1 MIGVYNPTLVVLS
14 YVVATVASHVA
25 LDLAGRV
32 TATRGRKVW
41 YWLAGGAVAM
51 GVGIWSMHFIG
62 MLAFNLPI
70 LIAYDSGITVASM
83 LIAVAVSGFALFTVS
98 RNTLT
103 WRNLAAAGA
112 AMGLGIAAMHYTGMA
127 AIQIAPGI
135 SYDLLLVAASVVVAI
150 AASCAALWLA
160 FELRSDR
167 VSFAIWKKLGSSAVM
182 GAAIVGMH
190 YTGMVAAHFADGTIC
205 TAPPSDVIDDGLW
218 LASGIAAFAIL
229 LLAAM
234 MLLSVADTR
243 HVRDLE
249 SAYGTISKLAQTDI
263 LTGLANRRAF
273 FDRLNLAFAGRGR
286 GGGGAQ
292 FAVLLLDLDNFKD
305 ANDTLGHP
313 AGDRL
318 LQMVAD
324 RLGNAVRETDLV
336 GRLGGDEF
344 AILQTGVTD
353 PTDAATLAAK
363 IATVLA
369 VPCAINGS
377 ELHVTAS
384 IGIALSGAEVTD
396 PEALMMQADLA
407 LYDAKNAGRSCFRLH
422 EAHLDD
428 EVHERVTLAEE
439 LAAGIARDEL
449 ELLYQPQVRLSS
461 GRIIGLET
469 LVRWNH
475 PTRGPMMP
483 SVFIPIAERSGSIV
497 ALGQWVIETLCRQL
511 SLWNAQGI
519 APEVVAVN
527 VSALQFKAPSDFAQ
541 MLVQSLDRWGIAPGQ
556 IELELTESVLMEATR
571 KHGDTLGQLRQLG
584 FGIALILAPDI
595 PRSITS
601 PPTP

>member
-32 TATRGRKVW
+32 TAARGRRAL
-41 YWLAGGAVAM
+41 YWLVGGAVAM

-70 LIAYDSGITVASM
+70 LIAYDNGITIASM

-98 RNTLT
+98 RDTLT
-103 WRNLAAAGA
+103 WRNLAGAGA

-135 SYDLLLVAASVVVAI
+135 IYNLSLVAASIVIAI

-167 VSFAIWKKLGSSAVM
+167 VPFAIWKKLGSSAVM

-190 YTGMVAAHFADGTIC
+190 YTGMVAAHFADSTIC
-205 TAPPSDVIDDGLW
+205 TVPPSDVIDDGLW
-218 LASGIAAFAIL
+218 LAGGIAAFSIL
-229 LLAAM
+229 LLAGM

-286 GGGGAQ
+286 GGAQ
-292 FAVLLLDLDNFKD
+292 FAVLLIDLDNFKD

-313 AGDRL
+313 AGDKL

-324 RLGNAVRETDLV
+324 RFRDAVRDTDLV
-336 GRLGGDEF
+336 SRLGGDEF
-344 AILQTGVTD
+344 AILQAGVTNPAD
-353 PTDAATLAAK
+353 GVTLATK

-369 VPCAINGS
+369 APWIINGN
-377 ELHVTAS
+377 ELRVTAS
-384 IGIALSGAEVTD
+384 IGIALSDAEATD

-439 LAAGIARDEL
+439 LASGIARDEF
-449 ELLYQPQVRLSS
+449 ELLYQPQVELSS

-469 LVRWNH
+469 LIRWNH
-475 PTRGPMMP
+475 PTRGQMMP

-497 ALGQWVIETLCRQL
+497 ALGQWVIENLCRQL

-519 APEVVAVN
+519 APEAVAVN

-541 MLVQSLDRWGIAPGQ
+541 ALGSM
-556 IELELTESVLMEATR
+556 ATR
-571 KHGDTLGQLRQLG
+571 SGSCVSSASGSRST
-584 FGIALILAPDI
+584 ILAPDI
-595 PRSITS
+595 PLSITS
-601 PPTP
+601 PPTR